1 LFSALPIC
9 FAAESS
15 SFRLFFVHS
24 ASSLRYYIG
33 SLALARADNGD
44 FPWILGVESELA
56 RLMLLNRHR
65 SSGKPFWIAQPLRNP
80 AIPGVK

>member
-1 LFSALPIC
+1 MISALPIC

-15 SFRLFFVHS
+15 SYRLFFVHL
-24 ASSLRYYIG
+24 ASSLRYCTG
-33 SLALARADNGD
+33 SLALARAGSGD

-65 SSGKPFWIAQPLRNP
+65 SSGKPFWVAQPLRNP